1 MRNVQPPPLLSRL
14 AFLFLRTA
22 RAYWED
28 KIPQLGA
35 ALAYYTTVAVAPML
49 VIAIAV
55 AGVVFD
61 EGDARQKVIGEI
73 EALAGPPAAE
83 AVRTVEKP
91 TERASNKIAT
101 ALGGATL
108 LVGALGV
115 FLHLQDALNTIWR
128 VKPPEKAPWPVML
141 KRRLFSFATV
151 VGTGFLLLVS
161 LVASA
166 VLSWMASYA
175 WVRLHAPEA
184 WFRFV
189 ETGLSFALVT
199 CLFALVFKLLPD
211 RHVLWRHVWLGAL
224 LTAALFTVG
233 KLVLSYYLAHSRI
246 ASSYGVAGSIIALL
260 VWCYY
265 AAQIVFI
272 GAEFTHVHAA
282 TQGGYKREARE
293 LEPDAPIKEGE

>member
-1 MRNVQPPPLLSRL
+1 MKLPSFPNRV
-14 AFLFLRTA
+14 LFLLTRTL

-28 KIPQLGA
+28 KIPQMGA

-55 AGVVFD
+55 AGVVFH
-61 EGDARQKVIGEI
+61 EGTARQRVISEI
-73 EALAGPPAAE
+73 QSLAGSPAAE
-83 AVRTVEKP
+83 AVRTVERP
-91 TERASNKIAT
+91 TQTTSNKVAT

-108 LVGALGV
+108 LVGAIGV

-128 VKPPEKAPWPVML
+128 VKPPAKAPWPKML
-141 KRRLFSFATV
+141 KVRLFSFATV

-175 WVRLHAPEA
+175 WHRIHAPDGL
-184 WFRFV
+184 FRFV
-189 ETGLSFALVT
+189 ELTLSFALIT
-199 CLFALVFKLLPD
+199 CLFAMVFKLLPD
-211 RHVLWRHVWLGAL
+211 RKIAWRHVWTGAV
-224 LTAALFTVG
+224 LTAFLFDLG
-233 KLVLSYYLAHSRI
+233 KTVLSYYLAHSRLT
-246 ASSYGVAGSIIALL
+246 SSYGVAGSIIALL

-272 GAEFTHVHAA
+272 GAEFTHVHAV
-282 TQGGYKREARE
+282 THGGRYRDGAE
-293 LEPDAPIKEGE
+293 LQPDAPVHEGEL